1 MMQDYVDL
9 DSLTRNTR
17 RLEFEDGLNDFQNGI
32 IFLLLGVLNSLF
44 MSRIGIELFIRAILL
59 NEEITII
66 ALLALIP
73 LFYLLTFG
81 IRRLIRRYRREV
93 LWRHLGEI
101 EPFKWQV
108 DTRFT
113 LAAIGVW
120 LIVIIVGFIL
130 FSGDPGDLDAGM
142 RVIAAAGG
150 AATAVIYFA
159 MGRMLKLERFRWV
172 GLVGMVLSLLLL
184 VIPFSASLSWIAFGV
199 TWALIL
205 GVSGS
210 LALRNTLVRLREQLA

>member
-1 MMQDYVDL
+1 MQESFDL
-9 DSLTRNTR
+9 DSLTLNTR
-17 RLEFEDGLNDFQNGI
+17 RLEFEAGLNDFQNGI
-32 IFLLLGVLNSLF
+32 IFLLLGVLCSLF
-44 MSRIGIELFIRAILL
+44 MSSTGIELFIRAILF
-59 NEEITII
+59 NEEITMI

-81 IRRLIRRYRREV
+81 MRRRIRRYRREV

-120 LIVIIVGFIL
+120 LIIVIVGFIL
-130 FSGDPGDLDAGM
+130 FSGGPGNLDAGM

-150 AATAVIYFA
+150 AATGVIYFL
-159 MGRMLKLERFRWV
+159 MGRSLAIERYRWV
-172 GLVGMVLSLLLL
+172 GVLGVGLSILLIF
-184 VIPFSASLSWIAFGV
+184 IPLRVSLSWIAFGIIWV
-199 TWALIL
+199 AIL

-210 LALRNTLVRLREQLA
+210 MALRSTLMRLREHTV